1 MALTDLSIPFKLPIN
16 RQDGTTSATSR
27 HVISPEPIS
36 AGEPSPKPDAGRCPQ
51 KPEHIMTKLLGDKNR
66 EWHDLTS
73 RQGPL
78 RLLDLPVDVLNL
90 VVKEVTHTN
99 DLVAL
104 ALTHS
109 ALHELTTPQ
118 IYSRFD
124 IVWPDSA
131 LQPEGRTGVDALT
144 YGLATLV
151 MAEDVFGRSPRQQ
164 PRACIN
170 CGHCDT
176 PQKDLSPSTEPAIL
190 RKVRK
195 RKGNYYAEFIRKFSL
210 GNGPEEWIKEYLT
223 NTESGKMLG
232 TLVALAIARMRS
244 LETFIWDM
252 PTGILQDVWN
262 ALASLGER
270 EDGRPCRLERVWVR
284 WHNNSPLDKEHQ
296 YIAEATAHG
305 IHTFWQS
312 HSEMMRTDGQYS
324 KDSAIDKRNKVER
337 PTFSMLPPLKGLN
350 VLDIDECAYLDEMS
364 ILISESR
371 HCLKELR
378 VGIADHSVAANWAYP
393 WPDHDLTQVAEGKS
407 RFSSNISALE
417 KRLGGVLGVLTGYIF
432 DLKKELAEANKQAEP
447 RKSDATQAEA
457 SGEISEA
464 SISPGD
470 QAQLPIRTASQR
482 SGRARFIE
490 DLPSST
496 QDSANDGDFS
506 QLGCTDLINSPSR
519 SQEPKLRLELL
530 ALERVSLS
538 IPILSNAFDW
548 TVLRDLTLLDCQFT
562 AMFSNLLR
570 RQYTPASI
578 CDHSSTPHDPDRYP
592 LKLRKLHTNT
602 VTPILLAF
610 LRETLAPNTLEVLFL
625 QQSEYHFSKVHAEK
639 IMSVIK
645 RHRGSLKKILV
656 DSSERDDSD
665 RGSARAE
672 GWSQW
677 QFNRSMI
684 NFITSGKMPKL
695 RELGVAVAF
704 KDWVSTSN
712 DGTRSKLTH
721 HLAALPIATPA
732 VHHAPPRSLLDIPD
746 KIRQQL
752 RSRGRVKRA
761 CIPGPR
767 HPHHPPRDRALLPCH
782 QIKVLRDRREPCQ
795 AFGLAAR

>member
-1 MALTDLSIPFKLPIN
+1 MAPFDLSISFTSPVN
-16 RQDGTTSATSR
+16 RQDGTTSATGR
-27 HVISPEPIS
+27 HVTSPDPTS
-36 AGEPSPKPDAGRCPQ
+36 AGELSPKGDAGRYSQ
-51 KPEHIMTKLLGDKNR
+51 KPEHIMTKLLGDKSR
-66 EWHDLTS
+66 EWHDLTN
-73 RQGPL
+73 RRGPL

-90 VVKEVTHTN
+90 VIKEVTHTN

-109 ALHELTTPQ
+109 ALHKLTTPQ

-151 MAEDVFGRSPRQQ
+151 MAEDVFGESPNQRPQ
-164 PRACIN
+164 ACTN

-176 PQKDLSPSTEPAIL
+176 PQLGPSPPTESSIS

-195 RKGNYYAEFIRKFSL
+195 RRGNYYAEFTRKFSL

-270 EDGRPCRLERVWVR
+270 EDGKPCRLERVWVR
-284 WHNNSPLDKEHQ
+284 WHNNSPLDKDHR
-296 YIAEATAHG
+296 YMAVPTAHN

-312 HSEMMRTDGQYS
+312 YSEIMQTNGHHSAG
-324 KDSAIDKRNKVER
+324 SAVIDKKNKVER

-393 WPDHDLTQVAEGKS
+393 WPDHELSQVAEGKS

-447 RKSDATQAEA
+447 QNPDAALTESKTEA
-457 SGEISEA
+457 SETAVPSGNQTE
-464 SISPGD
+464 
-470 QAQLPIRTASQR
+470 LPIRTTSQR
-482 SGRARFIE
+482 SGRARFVE

-496 QDSANDGDFS
+496 PESANDDDFS
-506 QLGCTDLINSPSR
+506 QLGCAELINTPFR
-519 SQEPKLRLELL
+519 SQESKLRLETL

-548 TVLRDLTLLDCQFT
+548 TTLRDLTLLDCQFT
-562 AMFSNLLR
+562 AMFWSLLR
-570 RQYTPASI
+570 RQYTPTSVS
-578 CDHSSTPHDPDRYP
+578 DHSLILDDPDRYP
-592 LKLRKLHTNT
+592 LKLRRIHTNT

-625 QQSEYHFSKVHAEK
+625 QQSEYHYSKVPPEK

-645 RHRGSLKKILV
+645 RHRGSLKKILI

-695 RELGVAVAF
+695 RELGIAVAF
-704 KDWVSTSN
+704 KDWVRTPVHTLRN
-712 DGTRSKLTH
+712 PLTH
-721 HLAALPIATPA
+721 HSTTSCNDYHSSPIS
-732 VHHAPPRSLLDIPD
+732 AP
-746 KIRQQL
+746 
-752 RSRGRVKRA
+752 
-761 CIPGPR
+761 CT
-767 HPHHPPRDRALLPCH
+767 
-782 QIKVLRDRREPCQ
+782 
-795 AFGLAAR
+795 